1 MKRAFS
7 LTSSLFL
14 LTAVPALSGCFALGG
29 ADAEAVNAC
38 SSDEDCEGGGVCA
51 SVDGFQT
58 CVGTKVD
65 LPGLILEV
73 RPTAEAN
80 TGANTPYLVPFG
92 GEGFVAQSSAGL
104 VVDHDIALSH
114 VVVSPIELFVDY
126 DYKGCPLSPEGKLQ
140 ADFTFYRDAQHA
152 GLPDHEA
159 KAVIQPG
166 STDAYSVEIPPG
178 IYDVHVVP
186 RAPENCPA
194 PPPPPM
200 YYRGI
205 DVSQGGKIDL
215 HLSAAPRLISGS
227 IAFPEGKDLNGWS
240 IEVVE
245 PKHGIPVSRTQVL
258 TVDPPFALFTTYNL
272 EYYWDFG
279 LESSPILRLRP
290 PPDDPDAPKFFWQVA
305 SLSPLNPDSKN
316 IQADLTLID
325 LDAVGRSVMST
336 VVDAHGAP
344 VVATV
349 SFRSLELSGNASNS
363 AIYSAVVDTDTEGRF
378 TVLLPPGKYRVTTHP
393 TFDLTKAVTTE
404 DGFEVPADGDCVCGK
419 GFTVRDKSVV
429 SGEVVLPNGSPL
441 SFGSASVFPSRTP
454 ARPYLSRSLLADAP
468 ASQPMSTPL
477 GFAGEFSL
485 LADPGLADL
494 VVVPPSDSL
503 YPWIANPQVKILV
516 GQPFD
521 FNTLVL
527 PYPVVLRGEVRD
539 PLGKIV
545 PNATVRAWMPVTAS
559 GTEETV
565 VIQIAEGAT
574 DFAGRYKLPLA
585 PSLALSR

>member
-1 MKRAFS
+1 MKRTLS
-7 LTSSLFL
+7 LTLWSIV
-14 LTAVPALSGCFALGG
+14 LTAAPALSGCFALGG
-29 ADAEAVNAC
+29 FDAEVVNAC

-58 CVGTKVD
+58 CVSTQVD

-73 RPTAEAN
+73 RPTAEAAS
-80 TGANTPYLVPFG
+80 GANTPYLVPFG
-92 GEGFVAQSSAGL
+92 GEGFVDQSSAGL
-104 VVDHDIALSH
+104 VVDHNIALSH

-178 IYDVHVVP
+178 IYDVHVAP

-205 DVSQGGKIDL
+205 NLNQGGKIDL
-215 HLSAAPRLISGS
+215 HLSAEPRVISGS
-227 IAFPEGKDLNGWS
+227 ISFPEGKDLNGWS

-258 TVDPPFALFTTYNL
+258 TVDPPLALFTTYNL

-290 PPDDPDAPKFFWQVA
+290 PPDDPNAPKFFWQVA

-325 LDAVGRSVMST
+325 LDAVGREVTSFVI
-336 VVDAHGAP
+336 DAHDQP

-349 SFRSLELSGNASNS
+349 AFSSLELSGNASNS
-363 AIYSAVVDTDTEGRF
+363 AIYNVVVDTNDQGEF
-378 TVLLPPGKYRVTTHP
+378 SALLPPGKYRVTTHP
-393 TFDLTKAVTTE
+393 IFDFTKAVTTH
-404 DGFEVPADGDCVCGK
+404 DGFEVPADGECVCGK
-419 GFTVRDKSVV
+419 GFTVQDKSVV
-429 SGEVVLPNGSPL
+429 SGEVVLPNGAPL
-441 SFGSASVFPSRTP
+441 SMGSASVSPSRTP
-454 ARPYLSRSLLADAP
+454 ERPYLSRSLLADEP

-477 GFAGEFSL
+477 GFGGEFSL

-494 VVVPPSDSL
+494 LVVPSPGSL
-503 YPWIANPQVKILV
+503 YPWIANPQAKVTV
-516 GQPFD
+516 GQPLD
-521 FNTLVL
+521 FTTLIL

-539 PLGKIV
+539 PLGQIV
-545 PNATVRAWMPVTAS
+545 PNATLRAWMPVKAS
-559 GTEETV
+559 GTEQTV

-574 DFAGRYKLPLA
+574 DFDGHYTLPLA
-585 PSLALSR
+585 PSLALSK